1 MLLERLCNACGLA
14 GQEDEVRDLLRE
26 ELQAHVDQIWTDALG
41 NLIMRKGNGPTR
53 IMLDAHMDE
62 VGFLVGEI
70 TEKGF
75 LKLKKVGGLDDRV
88 LPGRAVWVGPQ
99 RIPAVIGAKA
109 FHLTGGDERNKV
121 LPFGEM
127 AIDLGCT
134 SKAEAEALGI
144 ELGAPVYFATAAE
157 RWGEGILKAKAID
170 DRVGCYIAAEILK
183 QPVPEGVTLLV
194 SFSVQEEVGLRGAK
208 VSAYNLQPH
217 VGIALESTVAADV
230 AAVSP
235 GDTVTNMGEGPA
247 ITLYDAAG
255 IPNLEVQQGLI
266 QVAQQHGIKHQF
278 RRVVGGGND
287 AGAIALQG
295 GGAPVCAVSIPTRY
309 FHTNAALCNLDDV
322 QAAIDLVSAYI
333 TGLAKGEISL

>member
-14 GQEDEVRDLLRE
+14 GQEDEVRDLLRK

-41 NLIMRKGNGPTR
+41 NLIMRKGHGPTKV
-53 IMLDAHMDE
+53 MLDAHMDE

-70 TEKGF
+70 TEHGF

-88 LPGRAVWVGPQ
+88 LPGRALWVGKK
-99 RIPAVIGAKA
+99 RIPAVIGTKA
-109 FHLTGGDERNKV
+109 FHLTGDERNKV

-134 SKAEAEALGI
+134 SKAEVEALGI
-144 ELGAPVYFATAAE
+144 ELGDPVYFATAAE
-157 RWGEGILKAKAID
+157 HWGEGILKAKAID
-170 DRVGCYIAAEILK
+170 DRVGCFIAAEILK
-183 QPVPEGVTLLV
+183 QPVPEGITLLV

-230 AAVSP
+230 ASVSP
-235 GDTVTNMGEGPA
+235 GDTVTNMGQGPA

-266 QVAQQHGIKHQF
+266 RVAEQHGIKHQF

>member
-14 GQEDEVRDLLRE
+14 GQEDEVRDLLRD

-41 NLIMRKGNGPTR
+41 NLIMRKGNGPTKV
-53 IMLDAHMDE
+53 MLDAHMDE
-62 VGFLVGEI
+62 VGFLVGVI
-70 TEKGF
+70 TEHGF

-88 LPGRAVWVGPQ
+88 LPGRALWVGQ
-99 RIPAVIGAKA
+99 KRIPAVIGTKA
-109 FHLTGGDERNKV
+109 FHLTGDERNKV
-121 LPFGEM
+121 LPFSEM
-127 AIDLGCT
+127 VIDLGCT
-134 SKAEAEALGI
+134 SKAEVEALGI
-144 ELGAPVYFATAAE
+144 ELGDPVYFATAAE
-157 RWGEGILKAKAID
+157 HWGEGILKAKAID

-183 QPVPEGVTLLV
+183 QPVPEGITLLV

-255 IPNLEVQQGLI
+255 IPNLAVQQGLI
-266 QVAQQHGIKHQF
+266 QVAEQHGIKHQF

>member
-1 MLLERLCNACGLA
+1 MLLERLCNACGIA
-14 GQEDEVRDLLRE
+14 GQEDEIRALLRA

-41 NLIMRKGNGPTR
+41 NLIMRKGSGPIR
-53 IMLDAHMDE
+53 VMLDAHMDE

-70 TEKGF
+70 TEHGF

-88 LPGRAVWVGPQ
+88 LPGRAVWVGPK
-99 RIPAVIGAKA
+99 RIPAVIGSKA
-109 FHLTGGDERNKV
+109 FHLTGDERNKV
-121 LPFGEM
+121 LPFSEM

-134 SKAEAEALGI
+134 SKAEVEALGI
-144 ELGAPVYFATAAE
+144 EQGDPVYFATAAE
-157 RWGEGILKAKAID
+157 HWGEGILKAKAID

-230 AAVSP
+230 AAVGP
-235 GDTVTNMGEGPA
+235 LDTVTNMGEGPA

-255 IPNLEVQQGLI
+255 IPNLEVQQGLV

-278 RRVVGGGND
+278 RRTVGGGND

-309 FHTNAALCNLDDV
+309 FHTNAALCNLNDV
-322 QAAIDLVSAYI
+322 QAAIDLIEAYI
-333 TGLAKGEISL
+333 TGLGKGEISL

>member
-14 GQEDEVRDLLRE
+14 GQEDEVRAILRA

-41 NLIMRKGNGPTR
+41 NLIMRKGDGPTKV
-53 IMLDAHMDE
+53 MLDAHMDE

-70 TEKGF
+70 TEQGF
-75 LKLKKVGGLDDRV
+75 IKLKKVSGIDDRV
-88 LPGRAVWVGPQ
+88 IPGRAVWITSR
-99 RIPAVIGAKA
+99 RIHGVIGAKA
-109 FHLTGGDERNKV
+109 FHLTGADERGKV
-121 LPFGEM
+121 LPFSEM
-127 AIDLGCT
+127 VVDLGCT
-134 SKAEAEALGI
+134 TKAEVEALGI
-144 ELGAPVYFATAAE
+144 ELGDPVYYATAAE
-157 RWGEGILKAKAID
+157 HWGEGILKAKAID

-194 SFSVQEEVGLRGAK
+194 SFTVQEEVGLRGAK

-217 VGIALESTVAADV
+217 VAIALESTVAADV
-230 AAVSP
+230 AAVGP
-235 GDTVTNMGEGPA
+235 LDTVTNMGQGPA

-255 IPNLEVQQGLI
+255 IPSQEVQQGLI
-266 QVAQQHGIKHQF
+266 QVAEQKGIKHQL

-295 GGAPVCAVSIPTRY
+295 GGTPVCAVSIPTRY
-309 FHTNAALCNLDDV
+309 FHTNAALCNLADV

-333 TGLAKGEISL
+333 TGLAKGEILL

>member
-14 GQEDEVRDLLRE
+14 GQEDEVRDLLRA

-41 NLIMRKGNGPTR
+41 NLIMRKGNGS
-53 IMLDAHMDE
+53 IKVMLDAHMDE

-70 TEKGF
+70 TDHGF

-88 LPGRAVWVGPQ
+88 LPGRALWVGKK
-99 RIPAVIGAKA
+99 RIPAVIGTKA
-109 FHLTGGDERNKV
+109 FHLTGDERNKV
-121 LPFGEM
+121 LPFSEM
-127 AIDLGCT
+127 AIDLGCR
-134 SKAEAEALGI
+134 SKAEVEALGI
-144 ELGAPVYFATAAE
+144 ELGDPVYFATAAE

-183 QPVPEGVTLLV
+183 QPVPAGITLLV

-255 IPNLEVQQGLI
+255 IPNLEVQQGLV
-266 QVAQQHGIKHQF
+266 QVAEQHGIKHQF

>member
-14 GQEDEVRDLLRE
+14 GAEDEVRDLLRA
-26 ELQAHVDQIWTDALG
+26 ELEPHVDQIWTDALG
-41 NLIMRKGNGPTR
+41 NLIMRKGSGPTR
-53 IMLDAHMDE
+53 VMLDAHMDE

-70 TEKGF
+70 TEQGF

-88 LPGRAVWVGPQ
+88 LPGRALWVTQ
-99 RIPAVIGAKA
+99 KRIPAVIGTKA
-109 FHLTGGDERNKV
+109 FHLVDGEERGKV
-121 LPFGEM
+121 LPFSEM

-134 SKAEAEALGI
+134 SKAEVEALGI
-144 ELGAPVYFATAAE
+144 ALGDPVYFATAAE

-170 DRVGCYIAAEILK
+170 DRVGCFIAAEILK
-183 QPVPEGVTLLV
+183 QEVPAGITLLV

-208 VSAYNLQPH
+208 VAAYNLQPH

-235 GDTVTNMGEGPA
+235 GDTVTNMGDGPA

-255 IPNLEVQQGLI
+255 IPNQKVQQGLV
-266 QVAQQHGIKHQF
+266 QAATQHGIKHQF

-322 QAAIDLVSAYI
+322 QAAIDLVAAFLA
-333 TGLAKGEISL
+333 GLSKGEISL